1 MTRDELLACLRSIE
15 WSDIEFKEA
24 AWAVPKDAL
33 STVSAFANTAGGH
46 LVFGVKQANGMF
58 AVTGVT
64 DADRVQNDF
73 LGQVRDVNK
82 VSIRL
87 PINGTVHQL
96 PEGTVLAFY
105 IPEATR
111 QQKPV
116 YLDGN
121 PKKAHVRRG
130 GRDDTCTGD
139 ELLRFI
145 RDASNIRFDAEPLDV
160 DTSRCFD
167 EATVRWYRAR
177 FATSNPGRDTAADD
191 TAFLRNW
198 GFLVEQGGV
207 LRPTRAAILV
217 LGSGEYVRQVLP
229 RMAVDVQL
237 YRNASA
243 EYDSAIRWADRITV
257 EDNLIKAWQTIVEF
271 YFRHSERPFGV
282 DAATMRRDDDPPDYI
297 SFREAAINLLI
308 HQDFGDTT
316 RVPVIRFFRDQT
328 EFFNPGDAFASREQ
342 LLDPGDKEVRN
353 PSIVS
358 AFRRIGL
365 SDQGGT
371 GVRAIFDGWRKLGYL
386 PPEIENHKAEKS
398 FRLRLRKEKLITE
411 AQLLAQ
417 AKLGAHLSAQEAD
430 VFAYLTRKGQIDL
443 TDVKALTGL
452 SGADARQLAQ
462 RLTVQA
468 LLVAQGGSD
477 NVFVLAEHLRARF
490 LPVAPEQAA
499 NSEENQRFGSETA
512 ATDATAQAT
521 DQATAQAASGRAQLV
536 QSLVQLSAIQWQI
549 VAFADAP
556 RSITELMGRTGH
568 KQRAFFKRQ
577 HLEPLLA
584 GGILKMTVP
593 DKPTSPAQRY
603 VLTEAGVK
611 LKQLHEQQ
619 QAAGQPENEDHGH

>member
-1 MTRDELLACLRSIE
+1 MTRDELLARLQSIE

-24 AWAVPKDAL
+24 AWAAPRDAL
-33 STVSAFANTAGGH
+33 ETVSAFANTAGGH
-46 LVFGVKQANGMF
+46 LVFGVRQANGTF
-58 AVTGVT
+58 TVTGVT
-64 DADRVQNDF
+64 DADKVQNDF
-73 LGQVRDVNK
+73 LGWVRDQNK
-82 VSIRL
+82 ISVFL
-87 PINGTVHQL
+87 PINGSVHAL
-96 PEGTVLAFY
+96 AEGTVLAFY
-105 IPEATR
+105 VPEAQR
-111 QQKPV
+111 NEKPV
-116 YLDGN
+116 YLDRN
-121 PKKAHVRRG
+121 PRKAHIRRG

-145 RDASNIRFDAEPLDV
+145 RDASNTRYDAEPLDV

-177 FATSNPGRDTAADD
+177 FAASNPGRDTATDD

-237 YRNASA
+237 YRNTSA
-243 EYDSAIRWADRITV
+243 DYDSAVRWADRLTV

-353 PSIVS
+353 PSIVN

-371 GVRAIFDGWRKLGYL
+371 GVRAIFDGWRRLGYL

-417 AKLGAHLSAQEAD
+417 ASLGAHLSAQEAD

-452 SGADARQLAQ
+452 SGADARQLVQ

-468 LLVAQGGSD
+468 LLVAQGETG
-477 NVFVLAEHLRARF
+477 NLFGLAEHLRARF
-490 LPVAPEQAA
+490 LPAAPGQAEK
-499 NSEENQRFGSETA
+499 SEENQRDGEEPVA
-512 ATDATAQAT
+512 AGATAQAT
-521 DQATAQAASGRAQLV
+521 DQATAQAASGQTQLV
-536 QSLVQLSAIQWQI
+536 QSLVQLSVIQWQI
-549 VAFADAP
+549 VAFADVP

-584 GGILKMTVP
+584 GGILQMTVP
-593 DKPTSPAQRY
+593 EKPTSPAQRY
-603 VLTEAGVK
+603 VLTDAGIQLK
-611 LKQLHEQQ
+611 LRHEQQ
-619 QAAGQPENEDHGH
+619 GAAP

>member
-1 MTRDELLACLRSIE
+1 MTRDELITRLQSIE

-46 LVFGVKQANGMF
+46 LVFGVKQANGTF
-58 AVTGVT
+58 TVTGVT
-64 DADRVQNDF
+64 DADKMQNDF
-73 LGQVRDVNK
+73 LGQVRDTNK

-96 PEGTVLAFY
+96 PEGIVLAFY
-105 IPEATR
+105 IPEASR
-111 QQKPV
+111 QEKPV

-145 RDASNIRFDAEPLDV
+145 RDASGTRFDAEPLDV
-160 DTSRCFD
+160 DISRCFD

-177 FATSNPGRDTAADD
+177 FAVSNPGKDTAVDD
-191 TAFLRNW
+191 TVFLRNW

-229 RMAVDVQL
+229 RMAVDVQF

-243 EYDSAIRWADRITV
+243 EYDSAVRWADRLTV
-257 EDNLIKAWQTIVEF
+257 EDNLIKAWQAIVEF
-271 YFRHSERPFGV
+271 YFRHSERPFAV
-282 DAATMRRDDDPPDYI
+282 DASTLRRDDDPPDYI
-297 SFREAAINLLI
+297 SFRESAINLLI

-328 EFFNPGDAFASREQ
+328 EFFNPGDAFATREQ
-342 LLDPGDKEVRN
+342 LLDPGDKDVRN
-353 PSIVS
+353 PSIVN

-371 GVRAIFDGWRKLGYL
+371 GVRAIFDGWRRLGYL
-386 PPEIENHKAEKS
+386 PPEIESHKAEKS

-417 AKLGAHLSAQEAD
+417 ANLGVHLSAQEAD

-443 TDVKALTGL
+443 IDVKALTGL
-452 SGADARQLAQ
+452 SGSDARQLVQ

-468 LLVAQGGSD
+468 LLVAQGETGNLFS
-477 NVFVLAEHLRARF
+477 LAEHLRTRF
-490 LPVAPEQAA
+490 LPETPDQTEI
-499 NSEENQRFGSETA
+499 SEENQHPGAEVA
-512 ATDATAQAT
+512 ATGTTVQAIV
-521 DQATAQAASGRAQLV
+521 QATAQAASGQTTLV
-536 QSLVQLSAIQWQI
+536 QSLVQLSAIQWQV
-549 VAFADAP
+549 VAFTDAP
-556 RSITELMGRTGH
+556 RSITELLSHVGL
-568 KQRAFFKRQ
+568 KQRAHFKSQ
-577 HLEPLLA
+577 HLDALLA
-584 GGILKMTVP
+584 GGILRMTVP
-593 DKPTSPAQRY
+593 DKPTSPVQRY
-603 VLTEAGVK
+603 VLTEAGIQLK
-611 LKQLHEQQ
+611 LLHEQQ
-619 QAAGQPENEDHGH
+619 EAAP

>member
-1 MTRDELLACLRSIE
+1 MTRDELLTRLQSIE

-24 AWAVPKDAL
+24 RREVPRSAL
-33 STVSAFANTAGGH
+33 PTVSAFANTMGGH
-46 LVFGVKQANGMF
+46 LVFGVKEDNG
-58 AVTGVT
+58 ALTVTGVV
-64 DADRVQNDF
+64 DADKVQNDF
-73 LGQVRDVNK
+73 LGQLRDRNK
-82 VSIRL
+82 VSVFL
-87 PINGTVHQL
+87 PVNPQKHDL
-96 PEGTVLAFY
+96 PEGIVLVFY

-111 QQKPV
+111 VQKPFF
-116 YLDGN
+116 LDGN
-121 PKKAHVRRG
+121 PRKAFIRRG

-145 RDASNIRFDAEPLDV
+145 RDASGTRYDAEPLDV

-167 EATVRWYRAR
+167 ETSVRWYRTR
-177 FATSNPGRDTAADD
+177 FAASNPGRDATASDE
-191 TAFLRNW
+191 AFLREW
-198 GFLVEQGGV
+198 GFLVEQSGK

-229 RMAVDVQL
+229 RMAADVQL
-237 YRNASA
+237 YRNTSA
-243 EYDSAIRWADRITV
+243 EYDSAVRWADRLTV
-257 EDNLIKAWQTIVEF
+257 EDNLIKAWQAIVEF
-271 YFRHSERPFGV
+271 YFRHSERPFAV
-282 DAATMRRDDDPPDYI
+282 DAATLRRDDDPPDYI

-353 PSIVS
+353 PSIVN

-371 GVRAIFDGWRKLGYL
+371 GVRAIFDGWRRLGYL

-398 FRLRLRKEKLITE
+398 FRLRLRREKLITE

-417 AKLGAHLSAQEAD
+417 ASLGTHLSAQEAD

-452 SGADARQLAQ
+452 SGPEARQLVQ

-468 LLVAQGGSD
+468 LLVAQGETGNLFS
-477 NVFVLAEHLRARF
+477 LAEHLRARF
-490 LPVAPEQAA
+490 LPDAPGKSIENQHLINVGAAVESTEQATEQA
-499 NSEENQRFGSETA
+499 GSGQ
-512 ATDATAQAT
+512 AQ
-521 DQATAQAASGRAQLV
+521 
-536 QSLVQLSAIQWQI
+536 LVQLSAIQRQI
-549 VAFADAP
+549 VAFADVP
-556 RSITELMGRTGH
+556 RSITELTGHTGH

-584 GGILKMTVP
+584 GGILQMTVP

-603 VLTEAGVK
+603 VLTETGVK

-619 QAAGQPENEDHGH
+619 QAADQTGENK

>member
-1 MTRDELLACLRSIE
+1 MTRDELITRLQSIE

-46 LVFGVKQANGMF
+46 LVFGVKQANGTF
-58 AVTGVT
+58 TVTGVT
-64 DADRVQNDF
+64 DADKMQNDF
-73 LGQVRDVNK
+73 LGQVRDTNK

-96 PEGTVLAFY
+96 PEGIVLAFY
-105 IPEATR
+105 IPEASR
-111 QQKPV
+111 QEKPV

-145 RDASNIRFDAEPLDV
+145 RDASGTRFDAEPLDV
-160 DTSRCFD
+160 DISRCFD

-177 FATSNPGRDTAADD
+177 FAVSNPGKDTAVDD
-191 TAFLRNW
+191 TVFLRNW

-229 RMAVDVQL
+229 RMAVDVQF

-243 EYDSAIRWADRITV
+243 EYDSAVRWADRLTV
-257 EDNLIKAWQTIVEF
+257 EDNLIKAWQAIVEF
-271 YFRHSERPFGV
+271 YFRHSERPFAV
-282 DAATMRRDDDPPDYI
+282 DASTLRRDDDPPDYI
-297 SFREAAINLLI
+297 SFRESVINLLI

-328 EFFNPGDAFASREQ
+328 EFFNPGDAFATREQ
-342 LLDPGDKEVRN
+342 LLDPGDKDVRN
-353 PSIVS
+353 PSIVN

-371 GVRAIFDGWRKLGYL
+371 GVRAIFDGWRRLGYL

-417 AKLGAHLSAQEAD
+417 ANLGVHLSAQEAD

-452 SGADARQLAQ
+452 SGSDARQLVQ

-468 LLVAQGGSD
+468 LLVAQGETGNLFS
-477 NVFVLAEHLRARF
+477 LAEHLRTRF
-490 LPVAPEQAA
+490 LPETPDQTEI
-499 NSEENQRFGSETA
+499 SEENQHTGAEVA
-512 ATDATAQAT
+512 ATGTTVQAI
-521 DQATAQAASGRAQLV
+521 DQATAQAASGQTKLV
-536 QSLVQLSAIQWQI
+536 QSLVQLSAIQWQV
-549 VAFADAP
+549 VAFTDAP
-556 RSITELMGRTGH
+556 RSITELLSHVGL
-568 KQRAFFKRQ
+568 KQRAHFKSQ
-577 HLEPLLA
+577 HLDALLA
-584 GGILKMTVP
+584 GGILRMTVP
-593 DKPTSPAQRY
+593 DKPTSPVQRY
-603 VLTEAGVK
+603 VLTEAGIQLK
-611 LKQLHEQQ
+611 LLHEQQ
-619 QAAGQPENEDHGH
+619 EAAP

>member
-1 MTRDELLACLRSIE
+1 MTRDELITRLQSIE
-15 WSDIEFKEA
+15 WNDIEFKEA
-24 AWAVPKDAL
+24 TWAVPKDAL

-46 LVFGVKQANGMF
+46 LVFGVKQANGTF
-58 AVTGVT
+58 TVTGVT
-64 DADRVQNDF
+64 DADKMQNDF
-73 LGQVRDVNK
+73 LGQVRDTNK

-96 PEGTVLAFY
+96 PEGIVLAFY
-105 IPEATR
+105 IPEASR
-111 QQKPV
+111 QEKPV

-130 GRDDTCTGD
+130 GRDVTCTGD

-145 RDASNIRFDAEPLDV
+145 RDASGTRFDAEPLDV

-177 FATSNPGRDTAADD
+177 FSASNPGKDTATDD
-191 TAFLRNW
+191 TAFLRHW

-229 RMAVDVQL
+229 RMAVDVQF
-237 YRNASA
+237 YRNASV
-243 EYDSAIRWADRITV
+243 EYDSAVRWADRLTV
-257 EDNLIKAWQTIVEF
+257 EDNLIKAWQAIVEF
-271 YFRHSERPFGV
+271 YFRHSERPFAV
-282 DAATMRRDDDPPDYI
+282 DASTLRRDDDPPDYI
-297 SFREAAINLLI
+297 SFRESAINLLI

-328 EFFNPGDAFASREQ
+328 EFFNPGDAFATREQ
-342 LLDPGDKEVRN
+342 LLDPGDKDVRN
-353 PSIVS
+353 PSIVN

-371 GVRAIFDGWRKLGYL
+371 GVRAIFDGWRRLGYL

-417 AKLGAHLSAQEAD
+417 ANLGAHLSAQEAD

-452 SGADARQLAQ
+452 SGSDARQLVQ

-468 LLVAQGGSD
+468 LLVAQGETGSL
-477 NVFVLAEHLRARF
+477 FSLAEHLRARF
-490 LPVAPEQAA
+490 LPGTLEQPEI
-499 NSEENQRFGSETA
+499 SEENQRSGAEA
-512 ATDATAQAT
+512 AAAGTTVQAT
-521 DQATAQAASGRAQLV
+521 DQATAQAASGHAELV

-549 VAFADAP
+549 VAFTDAP
-556 RSITELMGRTGH
+556 RSITELLSHVGL

-577 HLEPLLA
+577 HLDALLV
-584 GGILKMTVP
+584 GGILRMTVP

-603 VLTEAGVK
+603 VLTEAGIQLK
-611 LKQLHEQQ
+611 LLHEQQ
-619 QAAGQPENEDHGH
+619 QAAP

>member
-1 MTRDELLACLRSIE
+1 MTRDELISRLQSIE
-15 WSDIEFKEA
+15 WNDIEFKEA

-46 LVFGVKQANGMF
+46 LVFGVKQANGTF
-58 AVTGVT
+58 TVTGVT
-64 DADRVQNDF
+64 DADKIQNDF
-73 LGQVRDVNK
+73 LGQVRDTNK
-82 VSIRL
+82 LSIRL
-87 PINGTVHQL
+87 PINGTAHQL
-96 PEGTVLAFY
+96 PEGIVLAFY
-105 IPEATR
+105 IPEASR
-111 QQKPV
+111 QEKPV
-116 YLDGN
+116 YIDGN
-121 PKKAHVRRG
+121 PKKAHIRRG

-145 RDASNIRFDAEPLDV
+145 RDASGTRFDAEPLDV

-167 EATVRWYRAR
+167 EATVRWYRTR
-177 FATSNPGRDTAADD
+177 FTASNPSRDTAVDD

-198 GFLVEQGGV
+198 GFLVEQGGI

-243 EYDSAIRWADRITV
+243 DYDSAVRWADRLTV
-257 EDNLIKAWQTIVEF
+257 EDNLIKAWQAIVEF
-271 YFRHSERPFGV
+271 YFRHSERPFAV
-282 DAATMRRDDDPPDYI
+282 DASTLRRDDDPPDYI
-297 SFREAAINLLI
+297 SFRESAINLLI

-328 EFFNPGDAFASREQ
+328 EFFNPGDAFATREQ
-342 LLDPGDKEVRN
+342 LLDPGDKDVRN
-353 PSIVS
+353 PSIVN

-371 GVRAIFDGWRKLGYL
+371 GVRAIFDGWRRLGYL

-398 FRLRLRKEKLITE
+398 FRLRLRKEKLMTE

-417 AKLGAHLSAQEAD
+417 ANLGAHLSAQEAD

-452 SGADARQLAQ
+452 SGSDARQLVQ

-468 LLVAQGGSD
+468 LLVAQGETGNLFS
-477 NVFVLAEHLRARF
+477 LAEHLRARF
-490 LPVAPEQAA
+490 LPATPAQSEI
-499 NSEENQRFGSETA
+499 SEENQHSGAEA
-512 ATDATAQAT
+512 AEVAAAGTTAQAA
-521 DQATAQAASGRAQLV
+521 DQATAQAASGQAKLV

-549 VAFADAP
+549 VAFTDAP
-556 RSITELMGRTGH
+556 RSITELLSHVGL

-577 HLEPLLA
+577 HLDALLA
-584 GGILKMTVP
+584 GGILRMTVP

-603 VLTEAGVK
+603 VLTEAGIQLK
-611 LKQLHEQQ
+611 LLHEQQ
-619 QAAGQPENEDHGH
+619 QAAP

>member
-1 MTRDELLACLRSIE
+1 MTRDELLARLQSIE

-24 AWAVPKDAL
+24 AWAAPRDAL
-33 STVSAFANTAGGH
+33 ETVSAFANTAGGH
-46 LVFGVKQANGMF
+46 LVFGVRQANGTF
-58 AVTGVT
+58 TITGVT
-64 DADRVQNDF
+64 DADKVQNDF
-73 LGQVRDVNK
+73 LGWVRDTNK
-82 VSIRL
+82 ISVFL
-87 PINGTVHQL
+87 PINGAVHTL
-96 PEGTVLAFY
+96 AEGTVLAFY
-105 IPEATR
+105 VPEAQR
-111 QQKPV
+111 NEKPV
-116 YLDGN
+116 YLDRN
-121 PKKAHVRRG
+121 PRKAHIRRG

-145 RDASNIRFDAEPLDV
+145 RDASSTRYDAEPLDV

-177 FATSNPGRDTAADD
+177 FAASNPGRDATVSDE
-191 TAFLRNW
+191 AFLREW

-229 RMAVDVQL
+229 RMAADVQL
-237 YRNASA
+237 YRNTSA
-243 EYDSAIRWADRITV
+243 EYDSAVRWADRLTV
-257 EDNLIKAWQTIVEF
+257 EDNLIKAWQAIVEF
-271 YFRHSERPFGV
+271 YFRHSERPFAV
-282 DAATMRRDDDPPDYI
+282 DAATLRRDDDPPDYI
-297 SFREAAINLLI
+297 SFRESAINLLI

-353 PSIVS
+353 PSIVN

-371 GVRAIFDGWRKLGYL
+371 GVRAIFDGWRRLGYL

-411 AQLLAQ
+411 TQLLAQ
-417 AKLGAHLSAQEAD
+417 ASLGAHLSAQEAD

-452 SGADARQLAQ
+452 SGADARQLVQ

-468 LLVAQGGSD
+468 LLVAQGETGNLFS
-477 NVFVLAEHLRARF
+477 LAEHLRARF
-490 LPVAPEQAA
+490 LPAAPGQAPENQQVIDAGVA
-499 NSEENQRFGSETA
+499 SE
-512 ATDATAQAT
+512 DTAQAT
-521 DQATAQAASGRAQLV
+521 EQAGVGQPQLV

-549 VAFADAP
+549 VAFADVP
-556 RSITELMGRTGH
+556 RSITELIGHTGH

-584 GGILKMTVP
+584 GGILQMTVP

-603 VLTEAGVK
+603 VLTDAGVQLK
-611 LKQLHEQQ
+611 LLHEQQ
-619 QAAGQPENEDHGH
+619 QAAP